1 MHAVFPVM
9 SGIHSQDSLQLLP
22 LLTTYS
28 GLRSSVTSYVTPSLS
43 TAPTTLS
50 TVDIHGSRR
59 STRSFS
65 DHSPPSSS
73 SYGPTC
79 HQYRQVFT
87 AHYLVASTFS
97 NDSVFS
103 SSAYKPRI
111 FKLVKV
117 ARSFTVPEEI
127 FKKYSYIF

>member
-9 SGIHSQDSLQLLP
+9 SGIHSQDSLQLLL

-59 STRSFS
+59 GTRSFS
-65 DHSPPSSS
+65 DHSPTPVR
-73 SYGPTC
+73 TDLLA
-79 HQYRQVFT
+79 T
-87 AHYLVASTFS
+87 NTDKFS
-97 NDSVFS
+97 
-103 SSAYKPRI
+103 PHI
-111 FKLVKV
+111 
-117 ARSFTVPEEI
+117 I
-127 FKKYSYIF
+127 